1 MDSGEIINKVAQSG
15 LVTFNL
21 QDYYTQGKRQVLDI
35 QEWLFKGLML
45 KEKEFRE
52 FVKAHDWSQYS
63 GGCVSIICSADAIVP
78 TWAYM
83 LIATKLQPHTDNFV
97 FGSLSELETEL
108 FVRALSK
115 VDFSNYTDA
124 KIVIK
129 GCSEVEVPIAIYV
142 EVTRL
147 LMPFAAKLMYGE
159 PCSTVP
165 LWKKDL
171 V

>member
-15 LVTFNL
+15 LITFNL
-21 QDYYTQGKRQVLDI
+21 QDHYTPGKRTVLDI

-52 FVKAHDWSQYS
+52 SVKAHDWTQYA
-63 GGCVSIICSADAIVP
+63 GECVAIICSADAIVP

-83 LIATKLQPHTDNFV
+83 LIATRLQPHTDNFV

-124 KIVIK
+124 KVVIK

-165 LWKKDL
+165 LWKKD
-171 V
+171 

>member
-147 LMPFAAKLMYGE
+147 LMPLAAKLMYGE